1 MRAVAGTCSRVA
13 VRRLG
18 DDAAHGR
25 GGKPAIGR
33 WLQRWLEQAR
43 RGEPT

>member
-13 VRRLG
+13 VRRLEH
-18 DDAAHGR
+18 DAAHGH

-33 WLQRWLEQAR
+33 WLQQPH
-43 RGEPT
+43 RGERT